1 LPYVEVTSEVRTKL
15 GAFFNILLEK
25 KIQRRQQ
32 EHHPPQQSEYQPAHD
47 PISHFQIGGNR
58 S

>member
-47 PISHFQIGGNR
+47 SIGYF
-58 S
+58 